1 MKTVLNLQN
10 NNVMK
15 NAIKYICALLL
26 LAGVNVNAWG
36 AASIN
41 GSITSKTINVDDD
54 HAEGYFTFTVS
65 STNVEADP
73 SGKYLNVYV
82 DAPNTDGSTY
92 YWDCGFGTTEEEVG
106 DGYFQCSST
115 SGTVGVYYWFNAEGD
130 YSFTVTVWGY
140 DHAASYEAIY
150 YEVPITIGVHKTCT
164 DRSISFAN
172 ATITKDFGTAASKFQ
187 DYTLSAGS
195 GTITWSSDDPSIA
208 SVNSS
213 GVVTIHKAGS
223 TYINVAVAADGTYC
237 AEEDFYE
244 IIVNA
249 LTPVVSSTETGKEL
263 TVSGITSTGA
273 TFSGGVVTSKGNAT
287 ITRYGFVVGT
297 SATVVVSGEG
307 INAPVASSYWSEN
320 IALNTAFGSKTATT
334 SFSPSTTYYV
344 RAFADNGSI
353 YGYSAAVPFT
363 TLAEY
368 DIELAKNN
376 SEAGSEDGL
385 ATVVQNATSLKE
397 ILHATNTNTTGYH
410 LDGYYT
416 NDATPVKVLD
426 ADGSFAA
433 TDVTGY
439 ITDGHWSGTSDI
451 TLYAHWA
458 LNTYTISFNANGGS
472 GSMGGVEKDY
482 GSTYALPACGFTA
495 PSGKVF
501 DGWAEGSAGGTKRT
515 LPYDHTVTGNITFY
529 ALWRDASYTDYVFS
543 CAELTLAG
551 PTGDLVFI
559 TSAASKTVRSQ
570 EAFHVTGSGLT
581 PSTTL
586 TFAMSDPT
594 IADKFAFKQAD
605 GSAVTTDASGAIN
618 MDFYVF
624 YTPAS
629 GDTEDGLDI
638 FTNLSASISGTKP
651 KASAALTDKTVI
663 GRHLPT
669 DFVIAAKKDGKWW
682 ALPSEMAS
690 TTNPKP
696 SEIAVNDINN
706 PSVAYTDASN
716 KYGLAAPTASNIS
729 GGNGQYIRLT
739 MSIEDGNDPV
749 GPAPLFG
756 SATGTRTLG
765 KSNNA
770 KAMSD
775 LSAGWWWQLKQTN
788 TSITNPQDAKYTIY
802 CANNTSSLSLRDNAG
817 NPDWGLF
824 ASGVEELRLIP
835 ASSVVFTE
843 AEIVAW
849 GHHNAI
855 VEVDKANAGGT
866 GVAAEKVKAV
876 LNGAESSLI
885 TLAETKTSNGTGATK
900 YDYTVTFGDVIDFAA
915 NEGQMLTLEWYNS
928 SDVMIA
934 VSNIM
939 VPTIV
944 ASNITINKTN
954 YSLKSAWNTEVHVLP
969 NVTVTVDASAYD
981 NSDVTIKELNI
992 YPGATVN
999 VTTGTLKATTLV
1011 MRNGWNRLNGDK
1023 KYDVAR
1029 LYITPTNGNLQATN
1043 AYADWYI
1050 DFDQYYPIAVPWE
1063 VDLSVNDGSKIWY
1076 KNTKSKAVI
1085 GTTSGSVRLRYYD
1098 GASRAAN
1105 VQVGVGE
1112 SANWKLYGDDGCNP
1126 IPVKLEP
1133 GKAYAMTAKRPAGKA
1148 FSIIRMPLT
1157 IPSAAWTT
1165 EGEKGV
1171 LGSTHKDQ
1179 VTVSAYGDASTPSY
1193 AKGWNFIANPYMSL
1207 HKGAL
1212 SYTDEGAI
1220 EYANI
1225 PDIDFQE
1232 YDQVP
1237 IVSTKLKPASGFLI
1251 QAPKNG
1257 TVTFGDVNRQ
1267 ASAPSYRKEVADETM
1282 PIQRVYITL
1291 AGDGAEDMMGILVGE
1306 NYTAEYE
1313 TNADL
1318 AKLLSNSN
1326 TLRTYMYYG
1335 DQNMAYLAISPVLAQ
1350 EWIPVQVR
1358 LPAEGEYTFSLDN
1371 ASVVENL
1378 EGVYLIDYANNDQIT
1393 NLIEE
1398 NYTFTTS
1405 AGTINGRFAINAVVG
1420 TRQTPTAIDVI
1431 GEGNKGNGPVKF
1443 IYHENVYIWHNG
1455 IIYDATGKK
1464 VK

>member
-1 MKTVLNLQN
+1 MKTVLNLLN

-26 LAGVNVNAWG
+26 LVGVNVSVWG
-36 AASIN
+36 TGIYIEYN
-41 GSITSKTINVDDD
+41 KTKYYDGSTITINLKLTDGWATGTDALVIKNDAGWTSSSYNYGYIHGEISGTYVYSNIAFGMAGVEGHNGAPFWVDDD
-54 HAEGYFTFTVS
+54 HYTSFAEWNNWPYEYISFYTS
-65 STNVEADP
+65 YA
-73 SGKYLNVYV
+73 Y
-82 DAPNTDGSTY
+82 DAPGTYNST
-92 YWDCGFGTTEEEVG
+92 
-106 DGYFQCSST
+106 
-115 SGTVGVYYWFNAEGD
+115 
-130 YSFTVTVWGY
+130 
-140 DHAASYEAIY
+140 
-150 YEVPITIGVHKTCT
+150 ITITQKDDDDVSTLQ
-164 DRSISFAN
+164 S
-172 ATITKDFGTAASKFQ
+172 ATITIQHIIPSCTTPTVSNSGMSLLGSPTSFHVSGGKVTDDGGCGITKYGYVYNTTGSPTWSDSKQGWNKSIEENTQF
-187 DYTLSAGS
+187 GS
-195 GTITWSSDDPSIA
+195 GDILDLT
-208 SVNSS
+208 
-213 GVVTIHKAGS
+213 AG
-223 TYINVAVAADGTYC
+223 
-237 AEEDFYE
+237 
-244 IIVNA
+244 
-249 LTPVVSSTETGKEL
+249 
-263 TVSGITSTGA
+263 
-273 TFSGGVVTSKGNAT
+273 
-287 ITRYGFVVGT
+287 
-297 SATVVVSGEG
+297 
-307 INAPVASSYWSEN
+307 
-320 IALNTAFGSKTATT
+320 
-334 SFSPSTTYYV
+334 TTYYV
-344 RAFADNGSI
+344 RPFAYNGTD
-353 YGYSAAVPFT
+353 YGYGDQLSV
-363 TLAEY
+363 TLPY
-368 DIELAKNN
+368 SITLSKNT
-376 SEAGSEDGL
+376 SDATAEDGL
-385 ATVVQNATSLKE
+385 AEIDVNGTDFKDVLEPTRDHYSLE
-397 ILHATNTNTTGYH
+397 
-410 LDGYYT
+410 GYYT
-416 NDATPVKVLD
+416 DAECTQKIADESGNLVASVTVGGTPWTNSSSQWVK
-426 ADGSFAA
+426 GSGA
-433 TDVTGY
+433 TF
-439 ITDGHWSGTSDI
+439 
-451 TLYAHWA
+451 YAKWTIDTHV
-458 LNTYTISFNANGGS
+458 ISFDANGGS
-472 GSMGGVEKDY
+472 GSMGDVEKDY

-529 ALWRDASYTDYVFS
+529 ALWRDATYTNYVFS
-543 CAELTLAG
+543 CAELTLTPKLVTAG
-551 PTGDLVFI
+551 APMFI
-559 TSAASKTVRSQ
+559 TSAAGKKVRSQ
-570 EAFHVTGSGLT
+570 DSILIVGSGLT
-581 PSTTL
+581 PGQTL
-586 TFAMSDPT
+586 TFPDLPA
-594 IADKFAFKQAD
+594 KFEIKSRTGAAL
-605 GSAVTTDASGAIN
+605 ATDASGEIN
-618 MDFYVF
+618 AVAYIF
-624 YTPAS
+624 YTPAV
-629 GDTEDGLDI
+629 GDTDDGLDELTGI
-638 FTNLSASISGTKP
+638 TVSVGGAKP
-651 KASAALTDKTVI
+651 KTVNLTQDII
-663 GRHLPT
+663 GRHLPA

-729 GGNGQYIRLT
+729 GGNGQHIRLT
-739 MSIEDGNDPV
+739 MSIEDGNDPA

-770 KAMSD
+770 KATSD

-866 GVAAEKVKAV
+866 GVAAAKVKAK
-876 LNGAESSLI
+876 LNGEESSLI
-885 TLAETKTSNGTGATK
+885 TLTETKTSNGTGATK
-900 YDYTVTFGDVIDFAA
+900 YDYTVAFGDVIDFAA

-1085 GTTSGSVRLRYYD
+1085 GTTTGSVRLRYYD

-1112 SANWKLYGDDGCNP
+1112 SANWKLYGDDGCNL

-1165 EGEKGV
+1165 GGEKGV

-1207 HKGAL
+1207 HKGEL

-1237 IVSTKLKPASGFLI
+1237 IVSSKLKPASGFLI

-1257 TVTFGDVNRQ
+1257 TVTFGEVNRQ

-1282 PIQRVYITL
+1282 PIQRAYITL

-1335 DQNMAYLAISPVLAQ
+1335 EQNMAYLAISPVLAQ

-1358 LPAEGEYTFSLDN
+1358 IPAEGEYTFSLDN

>member
-1 MKTVLNLQN
+1 
-10 NNVMK
+10 MK
-15 NAIKYICALLL
+15 NAVKYICVLLL
-26 LAGVNVNAWG
+26 LVGVNVSMWGDCTLYGGVDGNTVIGVISSTTTLEGYYGEHNSPVTGWTQTNMWTTVKYAYSTTYPGSNAAYTKKYDGQTPEEITALYAVYQPDCENYTAYSGSPYVCYHLDLSPTSG
-36 AASIN
+36 ASYASANKYCLITA
-41 GSITSKTINVDDD
+41 GTSITITAYPDEGKSVD
-54 HAEGYFTFTVS
+54 GWL
-65 STNVEADP
+65 VEND
-73 SGKYLNVYV
+73 
-82 DAPNTDGSTY
+82 NTGMQITPT
-92 YWDCGFGTTEEEVG
+92 GTTENTFTFSMPASNVSALVGFADPVCTAPTVSNSGMSLLGSPTSFHVSGGKVTDDGGCGVTKYGYVYNTTGSPTWSDSKQGWNKSIEENTQ
-106 DGYFQCSST
+106 F
-115 SGTVGVYYWFNAEGD
+115 
-130 YSFTVTVWGY
+130 
-140 DHAASYEAIY
+140 
-150 YEVPITIGVHKTCT
+150 
-164 DRSISFAN
+164 
-172 ATITKDFGTAASKFQ
+172 
-187 DYTLSAGS
+187 GS
-195 GTITWSSDDPSIA
+195 GDILDLT
-208 SVNSS
+208 
-213 GVVTIHKAGS
+213 AG
-223 TYINVAVAADGTYC
+223 
-237 AEEDFYE
+237 
-244 IIVNA
+244 
-249 LTPVVSSTETGKEL
+249 
-263 TVSGITSTGA
+263 
-273 TFSGGVVTSKGNAT
+273 
-287 ITRYGFVVGT
+287 
-297 SATVVVSGEG
+297 
-307 INAPVASSYWSEN
+307 
-320 IALNTAFGSKTATT
+320 
-334 SFSPSTTYYV
+334 TTYYV
-344 RAFADNGSI
+344 RPFAYNGTD
-353 YGYSAAVPFT
+353 YGYGDQLSV
-363 TLAEY
+363 TLPYA
-368 DIELAKNN
+368 ITLSKNT
-376 SEAGSEDGL
+376 SDATAEDGL
-385 ATVVQNATSLKE
+385 AEIDVNGTDFKDVLEPTRDHYSLE
-397 ILHATNTNTTGYH
+397 
-410 LDGYYT
+410 GYYT
-416 NDATPVKVLD
+416 DAECTQKIADESGNLVASVTVGGTPWTNSSGQWVK
-426 ADGSFAA
+426 GSGA
-433 TDVTGY
+433 TF
-439 ITDGHWSGTSDI
+439 
-451 TLYAHWA
+451 YAKWTIDTHV
-458 LNTYTISFNANGGS
+458 ISFDANGGS
-472 GSMGGVEKDY
+472 GSMDDVEQDY

-515 LPYDHTVTGNITFY
+515 LPYNHTVTGNITFY

-543 CAELTLAG
+543 CAELTLTG

-605 GSAVTTDASGAIN
+605 GSAVATDASGAID

-624 YTPAS
+624 YTPTS

-682 ALPSEMAS
+682 ALPSDMAS

-739 MSIEDGNDPV
+739 MSIEDGNDPA

-756 SATGTRTLG
+756 TITGSNTIG
-765 KSNNA
+765 KSGTA
-770 KAMSD
+770 KATSD

-802 CANNTSSLSLRDNAG
+802 CANNTRSLSLRDNAG

-866 GVAAEKVKAV
+866 GVAAEKVKAI

-900 YDYTVTFGDVIDFAA
+900 YDYTVAFGDVIDFAA

-934 VSNIM
+934 VSNII
-939 VPTIV
+939 VPRVIATTNTMYTI
-944 ASNITINKTN
+944 SINDPG
-954 YSLKSAWNTEVHVLP
+954 WNTEVHVLP
-969 NVTVTVDASAYD
+969 GVTLTADAGSFPS
-981 NSDVTIKELNI
+981 SDVTIKELNI

-1029 LYITPTNGNLQATN
+1029 LYITPTNGTLQATN

-1076 KNTKSKAVI
+1076 KNTRSKAVI
-1085 GTTSGSVRLRYYD
+1085 GTTTGSVRLRYYD

-1165 EGEKGV
+1165 GGEKGV
-1171 LGSTHKDQ
+1171 LESTHKDQ

-1237 IVSTKLKPASGFLI
+1237 IVSSKLKPASGFLI
-1251 QAPKNG
+1251 QAPKSG
-1257 TVTFGDVNRQ
+1257 TVTFGEVNRQ

-1282 PIQRVYITL
+1282 PIQRAYITL

-1335 DQNMAYLAISPVLAQ
+1335 EQNMAYLAISPVLAQ

-1358 LPAEGEYTFSLDN
+1358 IPAEGEYTFSLDN

>member
-26 LAGVNVNAWG
+26 LVGVNVNAWG
-36 AASIN
+36 VT
-41 GSITSKTINVDDD
+41 ITLKAWNKST
-54 HAEGYFTFTVS
+54 S
-65 STNVEADP
+65 S
-73 SGKYLNVYV
+73 YV
-82 DAPNTDGSTY
+82 DIGTFEKGNKPGDGVGTHSDGYLSVIAWAPGTQTTDTSFPTNGGGNNGSTY
-92 YWDCGFGTTEEEVG
+92 YNQYGYPNQYYNGDATILYAVYSYGGYYTTAPDVQFTELLDCTPLSKPTGLSLTENADATHGKTRFGWNAVTNAS
-106 DGYFQCSST
+106 GY
-115 SGTVGVYYWFNAEGD
+115 VL
-130 YSFTVTVWGY
+130 TVT
-140 DHAASYEAIY
+140 
-150 YEVPITIGVHKTCT
+150 
-164 DRSISFAN
+164 
-172 ATITKDFGTAASKFQ
+172 KD
-187 DYTLSAGS
+187 
-195 GTITWSSDDPSIA
+195 GTITQSYNRTAEQLYMKGDLPTGNYTWSVYA
-208 SVNSS
+208 K
-213 GVVTIHKAGS
+213 G
-223 TYINVAVAADGTYC
+223 DGETYC
-237 AEEDFYE
+237 AVNESEEGTSFCIGADLSEVTPSNLAASSITNSAARISWNAVSGAATYQLL
-244 IIVNA
+244 IVDEKEKTIDA
-249 LTPVVSSTETGKEL
+249 YDGSSTLWDVTGL
-263 TVSGITSTGA
+263 TAG
-273 TFSGGVVTSKGNAT
+273 
-287 ITRYGFVVGT
+287 
-297 SATVVVSGEG
+297 
-307 INAPVASSYWSEN
+307 
-320 IALNTAFGSKTATT
+320 
-334 SFSPSTTYYV
+334 TTYTIWWQ
-344 RAFADNGSI
+344 AINSCDD
-353 YGYSAAVPFT
+353 GYNSAIDKTISFT

-385 ATVVQNATSLKE
+385 ATVVQNAASLSE
-397 ILHATNTNTTGYH
+397 IEHATNTNSGYH

-416 NDATPVKVLD
+416 NDATPVKVLE

-439 ITDGHWSGTSDI
+439 ITDGKWSNTSDDV

-458 LNTYTISFNANGGS
+458 LNTYTVSFNANGGS
-472 GSMGGVEKDY
+472 GSMDGVEKDY
-482 GSTYALPACGFTA
+482 GSSYALPACGFTA

-543 CAELTLAG
+543 CAELTLT
-551 PTGDLVFI
+551 PKLVTADAPMFI
-559 TSAASKTVRSQ
+559 TSAAGKKVRSQ
-570 EAFHVTGSGLT
+570 DSILIVGSGLT
-581 PSTTL
+581 PGQTL
-586 TFAMSDPT
+586 TFPDLPA
-594 IADKFAFKQAD
+594 KFEIKSRTGAAL
-605 GSAVTTDASGAIN
+605 ATDASGAIN
-618 MDFYVF
+618 AVAYIF
-624 YTPAS
+624 YTPAV
-629 GDTEDGLDI
+629 GDTDDGLDELTGI
-638 FTNLSASISGTKP
+638 TVSVGGAKP
-651 KASAALTDKTVI
+651 KTVNLTQDII
-663 GRHLPT
+663 GRHLPA

-682 ALPSEMAS
+682 ALPSDMAS

-739 MSIEDGNDPV
+739 MSIEDGNDPA

-770 KAMSD
+770 KATSD

-866 GVAAEKVKAV
+866 GVAAEKVKAL

-900 YDYTVTFGDVIDFAA
+900 YDYTVAFGDVIDFAA

-934 VSNIM
+934 VSNII

-944 ASNITINKTN
+944 ASDITINKTN

-1076 KNTKSKAVI
+1076 KNTKSKALI
-1085 GTTSGSVRLRYYD
+1085 GTTTGSVRLRYYD

-1133 GKAYAMTAKRPAGKA
+1133 SKAYAMTAKRPAGKA

-1165 EGEKGV
+1165 GGEKGV
-1171 LGSTHKDQ
+1171 LESTHKDQ
-1179 VTVSAYGDASTPSY
+1179 VTVLAYGDASTPSY

-1207 HKGAL
+1207 YKGAL

-1257 TVTFGDVNRQ
+1257 TVTFGEVNRQ

-1282 PIQRVYITL
+1282 PIQRAYITL

-1335 DQNMAYLAISPVLAQ
+1335 EQNMAYLAISPVLAQ

-1358 LPAEGEYTFSLDN
+1358 IPVEGEYTFSLDN

-1398 NYTFTTS
+1398 NYTFITS

>member
-1 MKTVLNLQN
+1 MKTVLNLLN
-10 NNVMK
+10 NTVMK
-15 NAIKYICALLL
+15 NAVKYICVLLL
-26 LAGVNVNAWG
+26 LVGVNVSAWG
-36 AASIN
+36 DCKLYGGVGGNTEIGTIESTDALPSTAPDVEGWSFLGAWCTNRYSASTPTTTYPS
-41 GSITSKTINVDDD
+41 GSYIKWQGNPPGDVTELYAVYASVCTEESTVYTGAPFIWYYIDLTPRSGDSYAYVESGNYCFSVPGETITIKAVPEAGKTATACYVLDEGANEVTVTRVDETTFTFVMPSSEVDVEVSFVCPDISGNALTIN
-54 HAEGYFTFTVS
+54 ATNIS
-65 STNVEADP
+65 STGVDLDWSMTDAT
-73 SGKYLNVYV
+73 KYDWQIQDNE
-82 DAPNTDGSTY
+82 TY
-92 YWDCGFGTTEEEVG
+92 
-106 DGYFQCSST
+106 SSAT
-115 SGTVGVYYWFNAEGD
+115 YKSNQ
-130 YSFTVTVWGY
+130 
-140 DHAASYEAIY
+140 
-150 YEVPITIGVHKTCT
+150 
-164 DRSISFAN
+164 AN
-172 ATITKDFGTAASKFQ
+172 ATITSK
-187 DYTLSAGS
+187 
-195 GTITWSSDDPSIA
+195 
-208 SVNSS
+208 
-213 GVVTIHKAGS
+213 
-223 TYINVAVAADGTYC
+223 
-237 AEEDFYE
+237 
-244 IIVNA
+244 
-249 LTPVVSSTETGKEL
+249 
-263 TVSGITSTGA
+263 
-273 TFSGGVVTSKGNAT
+273 
-287 ITRYGFVVGT
+287 
-297 SATVVVSGEG
+297 
-307 INAPVASSYWSEN
+307 
-320 IALNTAFGSKTATT
+320 
-334 SFSPSTTYYV
+334 SFSDLNPNTKYWFSV
-344 RAFADNGSI
+344 RGKNDCGSNNAETI
-353 YGYSAAVPFT
+353 NFT
-363 TLAEY
+363 TLPQY
-368 DIELAKNN
+368 NIDLINN
-376 SEAGSEDGL
+376 YTDDDSEDGL
-385 ATVVQNATSLKE
+385 AAVEPNSTSLIE
-397 ILHATNTNTTGYH
+397 AIHPTRDHYSLE
-410 LDGYYT
+410 GYYT
-416 NDATPVKVLD
+416 DAECTQKIADEDGNLAASVTVGGTPWTNSSSQWVKGGD
-426 ADGSFAA
+426 AVF
-433 TDVTGY
+433 
-439 ITDGHWSGTSDI
+439 
-451 TLYAHWA
+451 YAKW
-458 LNTYTISFNANGGS
+458 TIDTHIVSFNANGGS
-472 GSMGGVEKDY
+472 GSMDGVEKDY
-482 GSTYALPACGFTA
+482 GSSYALPECGFTA

-501 DGWAEGSAGGTKRT
+501 DGWAEGSTGGTKRT
-515 LPYDHTVTGNITFY
+515 LPYNHTVTGNITFY
-529 ALWRDASYTDYVFS
+529 ALWRDASYTNYVFS
-543 CAELTLAG
+543 CAELTLTPKLVTAG
-551 PTGDLVFI
+551 APMFI
-559 TSAASKTVRSQ
+559 TSAAGKKVRSQ
-570 EAFHVTGSGLT
+570 DSILIVGSGLT
-581 PSTTL
+581 PGQTL
-586 TFAMSDPT
+586 TFPDLPA
-594 IADKFAFKQAD
+594 KFEIKSRTGAAL
-605 GSAVTTDASGAIN
+605 ATDASGAIN
-618 MDFYVF
+618 AVAYIF
-624 YTPAS
+624 YTPAV
-629 GDTEDGLDI
+629 GDTDDGLDELTGI
-638 FTNLSASISGTKP
+638 TVSVGGAKP
-651 KASAALTDKTVI
+651 KTVNLTQDII
-663 GRHLPT
+663 GRHLPA

-682 ALPSEMAS
+682 ALPSNMAS

-739 MSIEDGNDPV
+739 MSIEDGNDPA

-770 KAMSD
+770 KATSD

-866 GVAAEKVKAV
+866 GVAAAKVKAK

-900 YDYTVTFGDVIDFAA
+900 YDYTVAFGDVIDFAA

-934 VSNIM
+934 VSNII
-939 VPTIV
+939 VPRVIATTNTMYTI
-944 ASNITINKTN
+944 SINDPG
-954 YSLKSAWNTEVHVLP
+954 WNTEVHVLP
-969 NVTVTVDASAYD
+969 GVTLTADAGSFPS
-981 NSDVTIKELNI
+981 SDVTIKELNI

-1085 GTTSGSVRLRYYD
+1085 GTTTGSVRLRYYD

-1157 IPSAAWTT
+1157 IPSAAWITG
-1165 EGEKGV
+1165 GEKGV
-1171 LGSTHKDQ
+1171 LESTHKDQ
-1179 VTVSAYGDASTPSY
+1179 VTVSAYGGASTPSY

-1212 SYTDEGAI
+1212 NYTDEGAI

-1257 TVTFGDVNRQ
+1257 TVTFGAVNRQ

-1282 PIQRVYITL
+1282 PIQRAYITL

-1335 DQNMAYLAISPVLAQ
+1335 EQNMAYLAISPVLAQ

-1358 LPAEGEYTFSLDN
+1358 IPAEGEYTFSLDN